1 MTAAL
6 RPTLEIVIHHRQPPV
21 WPDAHAV
28 VA

>member
-6 RPTLEIVIHHRQPPV
+6 RPTLEIVIHHRQAPV
-21 WPDAHAV
+21 WPGAHAV